1 MFKLQHF
8 PLPTSG
14 FKNLNFQLVKSWLET
29 PKTVKSHVSPN
40 WPSRVA
46 RKSCAPVVRKAPYA
60 SAEFTKENQNTAGN
74 PIALSCCPHACLP
87 PKSLASAPLHAI
99 RTTFSSTAIQSR
111 QLNRALSPSLH
122 VFWFFVPI
130 VRPNPIFLIVLGGEF
145 QVPTAPAWLSLEL
158 SCRFSRRPCSIVFAP
173 ALLHH
178 EG

>member
-1 MFKLQHF
+1 MLTRFHHWKGVQTTTLSTSNFRLQKFKFSACEKPCIPELAIKGCTQ
-8 PLPTSG
+8 
-14 FKNLNFQLVKSWLET
+14 
-29 PKTVKSHVSPN
+29 
-40 WPSRVA
+40 
-46 RKSCAPVVRKAPYA
+46 SCAPVVRKAPYA

-130 VRPNPIFLIVLGGEF
+130 VRPNQIFLIVLGGEF